1 MGMIMRRTWYNDE
14 CHVRAVLVM
23 ISHIKEERMHRMKR
37 PSDLNNK
44 NQYSFLTETLLTNS
58 S

>member
-1 MGMIMRRTWYNDE
+1 MSGL
-14 CHVRAVLVM
+14 VRAVLVM
-23 ISHIKEERMHRMKR
+23 ISHIKEKRMHGMKT

-58 S
+58 P